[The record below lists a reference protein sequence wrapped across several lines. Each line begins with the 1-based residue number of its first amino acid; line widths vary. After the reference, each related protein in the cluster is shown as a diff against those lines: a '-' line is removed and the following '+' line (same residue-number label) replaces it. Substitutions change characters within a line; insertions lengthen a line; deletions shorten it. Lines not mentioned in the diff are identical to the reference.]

1 MLATED
7 LEIRG
12 AGELLGEQQSGS
24 MQTIGYSLYMEML
37 EKATKAIQKGK
48 TPNFDSPL
56 SLTAEISMHMPA
68 LIPDE
73 YLGDVHQRL
82 LFYKRISNTDT
93 QEKLDNIRMELID
106 RFGLPPQP
114 VKQLFSVHQLRLKAE
129 QLGITKVDISAH
141 GGHIEFSPD
150 TPVQAISII
159 QMMQKHPTFFRMEG
173 GQRLKV
179 MVMLEEYDKR
189 LQFINDLLD
198 SLLTELAH

>member
-1 MLATED
+1 M
-7 LEIRG
+7 
-12 AGELLGEQQSGS
+12 LGEQQSGS

-68 LIPDE
+68 LIPDD

-106 RFGLPPQP
+106 RFGLPPQA

-129 QLGITKVDISAH
+129 QLGITKIDISSH
-141 GGHIEFSPD
+141 GGSIEFSPD

-189 LQFINDLLD
+189 IQFINDLLD
-198 SLLTELAH
+198 SLLKELAPNH